1 MKNDSEYKRLVRL
14 LVLSWGLLLFFMFML
29 AWWVSA
35 QLVQVKNSIYENSS
49 IPAPILNSIPGLPG
63 KDGES
68 ITGERGEK
76 GDKGDRGID
85 GKNGTNS
92 VSEQTII
99 ENKETIVKEVP
110 VKGDKGDTGEQG
122 EAAPAPREIELSKD
136 KKGNI
141 LWRYVGDDQ
150 WEAVEVIE

>member
-35 QLVQVKNSIYENSS
+35 QLVHVKNSIYENSTA
-49 IPAPILNSIPGLPG
+49 PAPILNSIPGLPG

-68 ITGERGEK
+68 IVGERGSK
-76 GDKGDRGID
+76 GEKGDRGID
-85 GKNGTNS
+85 GKDGTNS

-99 ENKETIVKEVP
+99 EKKETVVKEVP
-110 VKGDKGDTGEQG
+110 VQGEKGEQG
-122 EAAPAPREIELSKD
+122 EPGPAAREIELSKD
-136 KKGNI
+136 KSGKI
-141 LWRYVGDDQ
+141 LWRYIGEDSWQIVQ
-150 WEAVEVIE
+150 EVQ